1 MRVSES
7 VCLLE
12 NATDAT
18 LRAELS
24 PAQEKICQ
32 QILRF
37 LAPGSICVLK
47 GNAGMGKSTVLR
59 ALGKA
64 RPAAILCAK
73 DFLALLMNRQP
84 AALEETFLELAQ
96 RTLDENDAVFFD
108 DFDLLLNV
116 VEGYDYPRAHLLDAM
131 LTSVLQ
137 DAESRGKCVLFAI
150 RSEEIPAPIQHRA
163 HSWRIESLKMED
175 YRAIGSQYLN
185 GEKGAVDWEEIHRF
199 APALNAYQIRNAACW
214 LTREAERVTT
224 QKLIDYLE
232 SHNLTSNVDLE
243 EVTPVD
249 WKDLKGVDE
258 VIRELEAKIALPFE
272 NDALCKE
279 LQLKPK
285 RGVLLAGPPGTGKT
299 TIGRALAHRLKS
311 KFFLIDGT
319 VVAGSRDFYET
330 VGKIFAKAKQ
340 NAPAIIFIDDAD
352 VIFESGDKGFYRYL
366 LTQMD
371 GLESASAERVCV
383 MLTAMEASA
392 LPPAVLRSGRVEL
405 WLETRLPDEEA
416 RAAIFRERLA
426 GLPPSISSA
435 DVDTLAKAS
444 RGLSGADLKS
454 VVEDAKLLF
463 AHRLV
468 SGEPAESVEAYFLRA
483 IGAIRSKAVSYGKHR
498 GTGFAGSAFGF
509 KDEDQ
514 SG

>member
-7 VCLLE
+7 LCLLE
-12 NATDAT
+12 NETDAS
-18 LRAELS
+18 LGAGLS
-24 PAQEKICQ
+24 PTQENIYH

-37 LAPGSICVLK
+37 LGPGSICVLK
-47 GNAGMGKSTVLR
+47 GIAGMGKSTVLR
-59 ALGKA
+59 ALA
-64 RPAAILCAK
+64 HAHPAAVLSTK
-73 DFLALLMNRQP
+73 DFLGLLLNRQP
-84 AALEETFLELAQ
+84 AAIEETFLELAQ
-96 RTLDENDAVFFD
+96 NALAQFDTVFFD

-116 VEGYDYPRAHLLDAM
+116 VGGFDYPRSHLLDAV
-131 LTSVLQ
+131 LTALLQ
-137 DAESRGKCVLFAI
+137 ETESRNKCVLFAVAN
-150 RSEEIPAPIQHRA
+150 EEIPSPIQHRA
-163 HSWRIESLKMED
+163 QSWQIERLKTED
-175 YRAIGSQYLN
+175 YRSIGSKHLSTQ
-185 GEKGAVDWEEIHRF
+185 KDSIDWEEIYRF

-214 LTREAERVTT
+214 LTRGTEAITT
-224 QKLIDYLE
+224 QVFIDYLE
-232 SHNLTSNVDLE
+232 THNLTSNVHLE
-243 EVTPVD
+243 EVASVD
-249 WKDLKGVDE
+249 WKDLKGVDD

-279 LQLKPK
+279 LKLRPK

-330 VGKIFAKAKQ
+330 VGGIFEKAKK

-405 WLETRLPDEEA
+405 WLETRLPDEPA
-416 RAAIFRERLA
+416 RATIFRERLA
-426 GLPPSISSA
+426 QLPPPTSLA
-435 DVDTLAKAS
+435 DIDTLAKAS

-463 AHRLV
+463 AHDIV
-468 SGEPAESVEAYFLRA
+468 SEKEAEKVEAYFLRA
-483 IGAIRSKAVSYGKHR
+483 IAAIRAKAISYGKHR
-498 GTGFAGSAFGF
+498 GTGFPGSAFGF
-509 KDEDQ
+509 RNADQ
-514 SG
+514 SR